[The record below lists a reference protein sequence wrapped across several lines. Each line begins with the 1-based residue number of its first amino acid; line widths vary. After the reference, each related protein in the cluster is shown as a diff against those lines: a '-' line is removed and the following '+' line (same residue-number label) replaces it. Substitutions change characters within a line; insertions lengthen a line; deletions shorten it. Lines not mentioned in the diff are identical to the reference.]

1 MNNVQSI
8 VRSLITYAVC
18 IPLAIFVGYVLTDP
32 MQRSTFITISLILG
46 VLCTP
51 LLLKFHYP
59 LMLLIWNTS
68 AIAFFI
74 PGRPQLW
81 FASIA
86 LSFAISFTQRILNK
100 EMHMIRVPEL
110 ARPLIV
116 LGLVV
121 VVTAA
126 LRGGVGMLAFGSEMA
141 GGKRYFYP
149 LLAIIG
155 YFAITARRIPLERAN
170 LYVALFFLG
179 GVSCIIGDLFPILGN
194 SLPFVFWLIPPY
206 TLSQNGLAV
215 GFSRLTGATGA
226 GGVLFSFMM
235 ARYGIHGIFQA
246 GKPLRLMLFLI
257 FTTLGMCGGF
267 RSTLINIA
275 GIFIVQFFLE
285 GMHRTKL
292 FPVLI
297 LIVTVAGALSFPF
310 AKELPPTIQRSLAF
324 LPLPIDPVIR
334 EEAEGSSEWRLRIW
348 KAVLPEVSQYLFL
361 GKGLAMSRE
370 DLEFSTQIGLHVISE
385 DQRGAALAG
394 DYHSGPLSL
403 AITFGIWGVLAFVW
417 FQVAAFRILHQ
428 NYRYGDPALKLVNSM
443 FLASFIVKTLM
454 FWLIVGG
461 FYSDMLTFA
470 GWLGLSVALNGGV
483 ARPEISVAKGEA

>member
-1 MNNVQSI
+1 M
-8 VRSLITYAVC
+8 
-18 IPLAIFVGYVLTDP
+18 
-32 MQRSTFITISLILG
+32 
-46 VLCTP
+46 
-51 LLLKFHYP
+51 
-59 LMLLIWNTS
+59 
-68 AIAFFI
+68 
-74 PGRPQLW
+74 
-81 FASIA
+81 
-86 LSFAISFTQRILNK
+86 LNK
-100 EMHMIRVPEL
+100 DMQMIRVPQS

-126 LRGGVGMLAFGSEMA
+126 LRGGFGMLALGGEVA

-155 YFAITARRIPLERAN
+155 YFAITARRIPPERAN

-179 GVSCIIGDLFPILGN
+179 GASCVIGDLFPILGD
-194 SLPFVFWLIPPY
+194 SLPFVFWLFPPY
-206 TLSQNGLAV
+206 TLSQGGLVV
-215 GFSRLTGATGA
+215 GFFRLVGTAGAGATF
-226 GGVLFSFMM
+226 FSFML
-235 ARYGIHGIFQA
+235 ARYGVRGIFQV

-257 FTTLGMCGGF
+257 FTILGMCGGF
-267 RSTLINIA
+267 RSTLISFA

-292 FPVLI
+292 FPTLI
-297 LIVTVAGALSFPF
+297 LIVAVAGALSFPL
-310 AKELPPTIQRSLAF
+310 AKELPLTIQRSLAF

-334 EEAEGSSEWRLRIW
+334 EDAEGSSEWRLRIW

-403 AITFGIWGVLAFVW
+403 AITFGIWGVLAFIW
-417 FQVAAFRILHQ
+417 FQVAAFRILLR
-428 NYRYGDPALKLVNSM
+428 NYRYGDPALKVVNSM
-443 FLASFIVKTLM
+443 LLASFSVKTLM

-483 ARPEISVAKGEA
+483 ARPATSVAKVGRLDRPVGLVL